1 MKMTLKQLAREAGVS
16 TATASLALSDSPG
29 VAQKTRR
36 RIQELAQHLNYH
48 PNPVARSL
56 AGGANQLL
64 GVLVD
69 SRAPRI
75 QFRMLAF
82 IEREAA
88 CRGYRIMIGEAHDN
102 VGHLRQIH
110 DTFRQYGA
118 DGTICLAHDYPEQ
131 EEEFRNAFEGC
142 PNIVYVGR
150 PKLAHA
156 SYVDIDRSD
165 ACRGAI
171 LHLHEQGYRN
181 IGMVCSARNY
191 SSVQRRIELFRKT
204 LRELGDPDP
213 GSRVYRIGE
222 EDGQNLYEKLYQEK
236 ILTGVFDALLME
248 SDESAALLCK
258 MLAGKERKIPLEFG
272 VIGSDND
279 DICDICTPEIS
290 SVDDE
295 QKLIAYHSVRM
306 LLEILKDGNSD
317 QIDRSLTVKSR
328 LVIRESSMKSTA
340 DATRVYEK
348 ILA

>member
-36 RIQELAQHLNYH
+36 RIQELAQHLNYL

-64 GVLVD
+64 GVLID

-181 IGMVCSARNY
+181 IGMVCSGRNY
-191 SSVQRRIELFRKT
+191 ASVLRRIELFRKV
-204 LRELGDPDP
+204 LEEQGISEVDSHIYRVDDDGKGD
-213 GSRVYRIGE
+213 I
-222 EDGQNLYEKLYQEK
+222 YEKLYREK
-236 ILTGVFDALLME
+236 IQPGVFDALLTE
-248 SDESAALLCK
+248 NDESAALLCK
-258 MLAGKERKIPLEFG
+258 MLAGKEMRIPLEFG

-279 DICDICTPEIS
+279 DICDICTPELS

-306 LLEILKDGNSD
+306 LLDILKDGNSD

-340 DATRVYEK
+340 NASRVYEK

>member
-1 MKMTLKQLAREAGVS
+1 MS
-16 TATASLALSDSPG
+16 TATASLALSNSGG
-29 VAQKTRR
+29 VARETRR
-36 RIQELAQHLNYH
+36 RIQELARTLNYQ

-64 GVLVD
+64 GVLID
-69 SRAPRI
+69 SRAPRS

-118 DGTICLAHDYPEQ
+118 DGTICLAHDYPGQ
-131 EEEFRNAFEGC
+131 EEAFRNAFEGC
-142 PNIVYVGR
+142 PNIFYVGR

-171 LHLHEQGYRN
+171 LHLHEQGYRK

-191 SSVQRRIELFRKT
+191 ASVSRRIELFRKT
-204 LRELGDPDP
+204 LLEQGIPDADSRICRVGDD
-213 GSRVYRIGE
+213 GK
-222 EDGQNLYEKLYQEK
+222 EDIYEKLYREK
-236 ILTGVFDALLME
+236 ILTGAFDALLTE

-258 MLAGKERKIPLEFG
+258 MLAGKEMKIPAEFG

-279 DICDICTPEIS
+279 DICDICTPELS
-290 SVDDE
+290 SIDDE
-295 QKLIAYHSVRM
+295 QKLIAYHAVRM
-306 LLEILKDGNSD
+306 LLEILKDGSSD

-328 LVIRESSMKSTA
+328 LVIRESSMKSATN
-340 DATRVYEK
+340 ATRVYEK